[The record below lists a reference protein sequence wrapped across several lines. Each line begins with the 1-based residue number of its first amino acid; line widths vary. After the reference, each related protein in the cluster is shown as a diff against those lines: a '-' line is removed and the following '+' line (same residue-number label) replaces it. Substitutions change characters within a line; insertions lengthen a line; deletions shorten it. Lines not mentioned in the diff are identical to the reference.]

1 MIQIETNT
9 LKDILNKV
17 GRCASN
23 DKTAPMT
30 QLMHIYAKGDILQFT
45 TTNEV
50 DTCIYTYTLGE
61 NEVEFGEFDVTVMVD
76 QFIKLIS
83 KFTSAT
89 VNIKLSD
96 TGNEIL
102 ILGNGNYKLALPLDG
117 SHPIVYP
124 EIKASLDS
132 ATDKYVGPIYNLIA
146 AAKCTE
152 GALTKIT
159 SDIPPEDYPRTNYYF
174 DSTGCV
180 TLDGFKASWY
190 RDENLLAFNTLLHP
204 STIKLLPILD
214 ATGRDVEVYKS
225 TTGEIIFKN
234 DVITLISKEARG
246 LDVFP
251 YEVATSLI
259 DSPIEASVQVAP
271 GHFLSAL
278 DRLKL
283 FIGMDDDNCIKLVFS
298 DKGLFAYNC
307 ATSCSEQISAEALED
322 FDCFV
327 DIDNLMTQLKAFDSA
342 EPINL
347 GFGNDQFIQLEGDG
361 LGQIVVLSVGDGE

>member
-1 MIQIETNT
+1 MIQIETST

-30 QLMHIYAKGDILQFT
+30 QLMHIYAKGDIMQFT

-83 KFTSAT
+83 KFTSST
-89 VNIKLSD
+89 VDISLSD
-96 TGNEIL
+96 TGNELL
-102 ILGNGNYKLALPLDG
+102 IYGNGNYKLPLPLDN
-117 SHPIVYP
+117 SRPIVYP
-124 EIKASLDS
+124 AIKASLDP
-132 ATDKYVGPIYNLIA
+132 ATDKYTGPIYNLIS

-152 GALTKIT
+152 GSITKIT
-159 SDIPPEDYPRTNYYF
+159 SDTLPEDYPRTNYYF
-174 DSTGCV
+174 DTTGCV
-180 TLDGFKASWY
+180 TLDGFKASWC
-190 RDENLLAFNTLLHP
+190 RDEELLPFATLLHP
-204 STIKLLPILD
+204 CTIKLLPILD

-234 DVITLISKEARG
+234 NYITLISKEARG

-259 DSPIEASVQVAP
+259 DSPVEASVQVAP
-271 GHFLSAL
+271 GQFLSAL

-283 FIGMDDDNCIKLVFS
+283 FIGIDDDNCIKLNFS
-298 DKGLFAYNC
+298 TNGLFAYNC
-307 ATSCSEQISAEALED
+307 AASCSEQISADNLED
-322 FDCFV
+322 FECYV
-327 DIDNLMTQLKAFDSA
+327 DIDNLVAQLKAFDNDT
-342 EPINL
+342 PIDL
-347 GFGNDQFIQLEGDG
+347 GYGMEQFIQLEGDG
-361 LGQIVVLSVGDGE
+361 LGQIVVLSVGDSE